1 MLRFQRRVGDKA
13 AQAEELLSAVLEAA
27 EDAALVEEE
36 GAGFSATTANVVSRA
51 AEARAPVVRMRKD
64 RHPLGVVFMG
74 KDKPTCVA
82 ALRYLVSS
90 GVRVLAVV
98 GPVPGAAAGSGR
110 LAEMAASFGIPT
122 SSDQR
127 LYEQIAGAQDHGLN
141 LSGVNLVISFL
152 FWRRIKRPL
161 IELGKMG
168 CINFHPAPLP
178 EFRGVGGYNLAI
190 YEEHQSWGT
199 AAHFVDETFDT
210 GDLIRVDRFPID
222 PSKETAS
229 SLEQKTLIRMLQM
242 FKELISGMLAG
253 QVLPRTPQG
262 EGRYISKEDFER
274 VRRIT
279 AEDTPEQAA
288 RKIRAFWYPPQQG
301 AFIEIDGKE
310 FTLVSEELLRTEIC
324 DKYRG

>member
-1 MLRFQRRVGDKA
+1 
-13 AQAEELLSAVLEAA
+13 
-27 EDAALVEEE
+27 
-36 GAGFSATTANVVSRA
+36 
-51 AEARAPVVRMRKD
+51 
-64 RHPLGVVFMG
+64 MG

-82 ALRYLVSS
+82 ALRHLVFL
-90 GVRVLAVV
+90 GVRVSAVV
-98 GPVPGAAAGSGR
+98 GPVPNASAGSGR
-110 LAEMAASFGIPT
+110 LREVAESLGIPT
-122 SSDQR
+122 TSDQF
-127 LYEQIAGAQDHGLN
+127 LYEQIAGTQDHGLN
-141 LSGVNLVISFL
+141 LSGVDLVISFL
-152 FWRRIKRPL
+152 FWKRIKRPL

-190 YEEHQSWGT
+190 YEEHRTWG
-199 AAHFVDETFDT
+199 ASAHFVDETFDT

-222 PSKETAS
+222 PAKETAF

-242 FKELISGMLAG
+242 FKELVSGVLAG
-253 QVLPRTPQG
+253 QELPRTPQG

-279 AEDTPEQAA
+279 PEDTPEQVA
-288 RKIRAFWYPPQQG
+288 RRIRAFWFPPQQG

-310 FTLVSEELLRTEIC
+310 FTLVGEELLRGEIY